1 MGAVV
6 FLASAPASAAEF
18 QSLPVRR
25 ASGAAVWS
33 TSQVAIDTFLST
45 GKVTDRGLQDE
56 LNASGWTEEEVRVGL
71 QKTYN
76 VSLLGIARFLYSD
89 AGTKFLEGATNSY
102 FPYWTMNI
110 HAVRALRGAI
120 IEDAA
125 DGVISSVTIMRA
137 LPTNFRLVD
146 SCDTYS
152 GAQKTCA
159 ESHCVVGTSQCI
171 SLLSWYLFLP
181 VSLQASQVSPAAAPP
196 RRVLPDPVHRSTPVR
211 GLW

>member
-6 FLASAPASAAEF
+6 FLASLPASAVDFHA
-18 QSLPVRR
+18 LPVRR

-33 TSQVAIDTFLST
+33 ISQVAIDTFLST
-45 GKVTDRGLQDE
+45 GKVVDRGLQDE

-89 AGTKFLEGATNSY
+89 AGIKFLENATQSY
-102 FPYWTMNI
+102 FPYWTTDI
-110 HAVRALRGAI
+110 HSVRALRGAI

-125 DGVISSVTIMRA
+125 DGVISPVTIMRA
-137 LPTNFRLVD
+137 LPTDFRLVD
-146 SCDTYS
+146 SCNTYS
-152 GAQKTCA
+152 SSQNLCT

-181 VSLQASQVSPAAAPP
+181 ASLQANQVAPAAAPP
-196 RRVLPDPVHRSTPVR
+196 RRALPAPVYRSAPVR

>member
-6 FLASAPASAAEF
+6 FLASLPASAADF
-18 QSLPVRR
+18 HALPVRR

-33 TSQVAIDTFLST
+33 TSQDAIDTFLNT

-71 QKTYN
+71 QKTYR

-89 AGTKFLEGATNSY
+89 AGAKFLDNATKSY
-102 FPYWTMNI
+102 FPYWTMDV

-137 LPTNFRLVD
+137 LPTDFRLID
-146 SCDTYS
+146 SCDSHS
-152 GAQKTCA
+152 GSQNICA
-159 ESHCVVGTSQCI
+159 ESHCVVGTSRCI

-181 VSLQASQVSPAAAPP
+181 ASLQANQVVPAAAPP
-196 RRVLPDPVHRSTPVR
+196 RRALPAPVIRSAPVR